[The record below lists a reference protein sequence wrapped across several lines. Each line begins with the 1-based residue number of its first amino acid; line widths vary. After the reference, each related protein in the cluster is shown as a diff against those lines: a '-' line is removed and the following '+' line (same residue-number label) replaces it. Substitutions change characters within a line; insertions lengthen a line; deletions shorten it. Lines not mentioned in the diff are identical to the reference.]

1 MSSSSSGRPLSSS
14 DVADLRLPSRINS
27 TDADYVRNHLS
38 KNAEPSSQRYCFAD
52 ESEFHSVAAIF
63 NQAVKSKITLA
74 SVANAIEFGARD
86 KALAD
91 KLRAR
96 DPT

>member
-14 DVADLRLPSRINS
+14 DVADLRLPSRLNS
-27 TDADYVRNHLS
+27 TDADYVRYRLS
-38 KNAEPSSQRYCFAD
+38 QNAEPSSQRYCFAD
-52 ESEFHSVAAIF
+52 KSEFHSVADIF
-63 NQAVKSKITLA
+63 NQAVKNKISLA

-86 KALAD
+86 TALAD

-96 DPT
+96 ESM